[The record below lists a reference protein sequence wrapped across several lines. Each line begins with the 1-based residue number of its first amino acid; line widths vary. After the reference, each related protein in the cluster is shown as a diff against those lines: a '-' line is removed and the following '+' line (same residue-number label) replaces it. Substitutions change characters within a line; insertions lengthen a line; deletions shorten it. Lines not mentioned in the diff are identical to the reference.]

1 MKRIALLLA
10 LLIAVSAAGA
20 HAGVTVDQSKV
31 LDRWTLR
38 VGGYLTGLDTKV
50 RLDSPTGGEG
60 TTVSLEDDLG
70 FSNSES
76 LPRFRLA
83 VILGQRHEI
92 SGGYYKTDRDSSVT
106 LQKEIEWGDEVFP
119 IDVTVTGFYNTEFI
133 DLAYTYWFYSS
144 EKTSLGIR
152 GGLVFVTLGSGIG
165 IQGTGPGIGGEEDI
179 STDIP
184 VPQLGFGL
192 NQYLG
197 ARFVLTGGLGY
208 IAFNLDDWE
217 GSVASAKL
225 AIEHRTWNY
234 FGFGVG
240 YGYTDYDIDT
250 LSTKFL
256 GKWQYNISGFEIYA
270 RAAW

>member
-10 LLIAVSAAGA
+10 LLIGVSAGGA

-31 LDRWTLR
+31 LDRWTLKL
-38 VGGYLTGLDTKV
+38 GGYLTGLDTKI

-70 FSNSES
+70 FDSSAS
-76 LPRFRLA
+76 VPRFRLG

-92 SGGYYKTDRDSSVT
+92 SGGYYKTDRDSTVT
-106 LQKEIEWGDEVFP
+106 LQEEIEWGDEVFP
-119 IDVTVTGFYNTEFI
+119 IDVNLTGFYNTEFI

-144 EKTSLGIR
+144 EDTSLGIT
-152 GGLVFVTLGSGIG
+152 GGLVYVTLGSGLSVAL
-165 IQGTGPGIGGEEDI
+165 TGPGVGVEEDI
-179 STDIP
+179 STDGP
-184 VPQLGFGL
+184 VPQLGFSI

-197 ARFVLTGGLGY
+197 KRFVLFGNLGY
-208 IAFNLDDWE
+208 VAFSLDDWD
-217 GSVASAKL
+217 GSVASARL

-234 FGFGVG
+234 FGFGLG

-250 LSTKFL
+250 LSADFL